1 VVERLRN
8 QLTGTF
14 SNLPGT
20 VDRAYPYILAGIY
33 STFADVLGSAT
44 RMQRHQVAGPLPMP
58 SAAFPAP
65 SPAPLPMSPLPLP
78 ISPPAPSGAVVGWDW
93 VVGGCMAGAWAWEE
107 FWPWAARPKAS
118 GARNN
123 KEKRVLINYLL

>member
-44 RMQRHQVAGPLPMP
+44 RMQRHQVAGPFTDALG
-58 SAAFPAP
+58 SFSCALACAFADVTAAA
-65 SPAPLPMSPLPLP
+65 ADITTDAL
-78 ISPPAPSGAVVGWDW
+78 GWVAGSDW
-93 VVGGCMAGAWAWEE
+93 VVRGCV
-107 FWPWAARPKAS
+107 AS
-118 GARNN
+118 A
-123 KEKRVLINYLL
+123 